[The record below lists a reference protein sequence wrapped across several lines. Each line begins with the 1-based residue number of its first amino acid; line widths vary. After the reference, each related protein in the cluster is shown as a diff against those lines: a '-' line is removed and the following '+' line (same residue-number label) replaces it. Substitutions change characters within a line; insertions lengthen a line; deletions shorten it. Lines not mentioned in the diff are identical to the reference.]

1 MMNMLGLARAL
12 GCGLCAVALATTAA
26 HAQEAN
32 EVHARGAAGKQALP
46 KTTTPPP
53 LQFHYMGPPAG
64 GRIAS
69 VAGIAGDDSTY
80 YLGAASGGLWKSTDG
95 GHTFLPIFDDQDTSA
110 IGTIAVAPSD
120 AHTVWVGTGERWFI
134 RPSDIWGDGVYKS
147 TDAGKTWSQMGLAK
161 TGRIAR
167 ILVNPRDAG
176 NVLVC
181 AEGRGNSPQQERG
194 VFRST
199 DGGKTWTQ
207 TLLVNENTG
216 CSGLSMDPNH
226 PDTILAGTWQV
237 TGRTWAEL
245 SGGPGSGVYLSHDNG
260 RTWQHLTNGLPES
273 PLGKIDVAI
282 SPANPQR
289 MYALIQTKD
298 QGSVWRSDDGGSNW
312 KVVSHDRN
320 LIMRAGYYIRIEA
333 NPRDADGV
341 LVLDSAPH
349 YSSDGGMTFS
359 GEGGK
364 SAKPLGPA
372 SCGDCHDVWIDPANP
387 AHYVMTDDGGAQIAT
402 GAGTALTVAL
412 PNGQIYHIASDDQ
425 VPYWIYGNRQ
435 DDGAWRLSS
444 DLSQPSGNGLLPES
458 EFMAQGKSSDEFF
471 PEGEH
476 DKPKIDKALLAKYP
490 KAASPPK
497 GWMLGPDGE
506 PKTPPDRSGF
516 EGPNEEPPTYQYFP
530 NACESGFTL
539 PAPDDPDIV
548 WSSCYGNNLFR
559 FDLAQGTPHSV
570 SPSRIALG
578 SSPAET
584 KYRCHWTSPL
594 AIDPFD
600 SRNVYLGCQMVLR
613 TSDAGQSWVEFSPD
627 LSTRDPARI
636 IPSGGLMQDN
646 LGQYDGEVVWSLAF
660 SPIVKGLLWA
670 GTNDGKLWY
679 SKDAQSQTAPQWTDV
694 TANLHLPPWG
704 EINQISPSRLHAGTV
719 YIAVDFRWAG
729 GNDIKP
735 YVLMTTDYG
744 KSWRNIAGDLPAS
757 NPLDYVLSVAENP
770 NREGMLFAGTGHAFY
785 YTLDTGRHWVRFKK
799 GLPPSPVSW
808 INVEP
813 RMHDVD
819 VSTYGR
825 GDYILPDIVTLE
837 QTGNAEQPHHGS
849 ARLFEPGPV
858 FRQARGA
865 YPTVAQPA
873 RPQFQFYLANAPKHP
888 VQLQILDTR
897 GKAIRSEKLDA
908 HKGLNGAYWDL
919 FYDKPTDVKLRTTPP
934 ENPHIWD
941 EPRYRDKDYR
951 TVIHWGIDENTGT
964 SIAAPGDYQ
973 VRITVDGKSFTQPF
987 QVLKDPKIKASDA
1000 VLRGSTAMQVQIA
1013 DALGETSA
1021 MVNAMEAWR
1030 KQIEDLRKTHAS
1042 GSAGTALAQLDA
1054 QILEVEDQLVSPEA
1068 RLSDD
1073 KQFSAPFK
1081 VYWNLRWLGGQVA
1094 QGAQNAAGGS
1104 DYEPTVV
1111 QRQTFADM
1119 QDRIAHART
1128 GFDNLKSNVLPAFND
1143 GMKSAGVTIKP
1154 GG

>member
-1 MMNMLGLARAL
+1 MKKIRAAKIL
-12 GCGLCAVALATTAA
+12 GCALCLLTSAGSAVHAQDARDA
-26 HAQEAN
+26 HARDAE
-32 EVHARGAAGKQALP
+32 HKPP

-64 GRIAS
+64 GRVAS
-69 VAGIAGDDSTY
+69 VAGIPGDYATY
-80 YLGAASGGLWKSTDG
+80 YFGAASGGLWKSTDG

-110 IGTIAVAPSD
+110 IGAIAVAPSD
-120 AHTVWVGTGERWFI
+120 SSTVWVGTGERWFI

-147 TDAGKTWSQMGLAK
+147 TDAGKTWKQMGLTN

-167 ILVNPRDAG
+167 IVVNPKDIN

-181 AEGRGNSPQQERG
+181 AEGRGNSPQHERG

-199 DGGKTWTQ
+199 DGGKTWQQ
-207 TLLVNENTG
+207 TLFVNEHTG
-216 CSGLSMDPNH
+216 CSGLSIDPNH
-226 PDTILAGTWQV
+226 PDTVLAGTWQV

-245 SGGPGSGVYLSHDNG
+245 SGGLGSGVYISHDNG
-260 RTWQHLTNGLPES
+260 RTWQHLTDGLPTP
-273 PLGKIDVAI
+273 PLGKIDVTI

-289 MYALIQTKD
+289 MYAVIQTRD
-298 QGSVWRSDDGGSNW
+298 QGSVWRSDDGGASW

-333 NPRDADGV
+333 NPKDANGV
-341 LVLDSAPH
+341 LVLNSAPH
-349 YSSDGGMTFS
+349 YSRDGGLTFS

-372 SCGDCHDVWIDPANP
+372 SCGDCHDVWIDPTNP

-402 GAGTALTVAL
+402 GAGTKLTVAL
-412 PNGQIYHIASDDQ
+412 PIGQIYHIASDNQ

-444 DLSQPSGNGLLPES
+444 DMSQPSGNGLLPES
-458 EFMAQGKSSDEFF
+458 EFMPQGKSSDESSSDDDD
-471 PEGEH
+471 H
-476 DKPKIDKALLAKYP
+476 DHFKPKIDKKLLARYP
-490 KAASPPK
+490 KAATPPK

-506 PKTPPDRSGF
+506 PRNPPDQSGF

-539 PAPDDPDIV
+539 PNPDDPNIV

-559 FDLAQGTPHSV
+559 FDLTQGTPHSV

-600 SRNVYLGCQMVLR
+600 PRNVYLGCQMVLR
-613 TSDAGQSWVEFSPD
+613 TSDAGHSWIEFSPD
-627 LSTRDPARI
+627 LSTRDPSRI

-646 LGQYDGEVVWSLAF
+646 LGQYDGEVVWSMAF

-679 SKDAQSQTAPQWTDV
+679 TRDAESQSAPQWIDV

-729 GNDIKP
+729 ENDVRP

-744 KSWRNIAGDLPAS
+744 KSWKNIAGDLPS
-757 NPLDYVLSVAENP
+757 NNPLDYVLSVAENP

-785 YTLDTGRHWVRFKK
+785 YTLDTGKHWVRFNK

-825 GDYILPDIVTLE
+825 GDFILPDIVTLE
-837 QTGNAEQPHHGS
+837 QTGDAGQPNSG
-849 ARLFEPGPV
+849 ATRLFKPGPV
-858 FRQARGA
+858 FRQARSA
-865 YPTVAQPA
+865 YPTADQPA
-873 RPQFQFYLANAPKHP
+873 RPQFQFYLASAPKNP
-888 VQLQILDTR
+888 VQLQILDAQ
-897 GKAIRSEKLDA
+897 GKAIRTEKLEA
-908 HKGLNGAYWDL
+908 HKGMNGAYWDL
-919 FYDKPTDVKLRTTPP
+919 FYDEPTDVKLRTTPP
-934 ENPHIWD
+934 ENPYIWD
-941 EPRYRDKDYR
+941 EPRYQGKDYR
-951 TVIHWGIDENTGT
+951 TIVHWGIDEHTGT
-964 SIAAPGDYQ
+964 PIAAPGDYQ
-973 VRITVDGKSFTQPF
+973 VRITVDGKSWTQPF
-987 QVLKDPKIKASDA
+987 EVMKDPKIKASDA
-1000 VLRGSTAMQVQIA
+1000 VLQDSTAMQVQIA
-1013 DALGETSA
+1013 DALSETSN
-1021 MVNAMEAWR
+1021 MVNTMEEWR
-1030 KQIEDLRKTHAS
+1030 EQIEDQLKTHVS
-1042 GSAGTALAQLDA
+1042 NSTGRALKQLDT
-1054 QILEVEDQLVSPEA
+1054 QILDVENQLVSPEA

-1073 KQFSAPFK
+1073 KQFSSPFK

-1111 QRQTFADM
+1111 QRQMFADL
-1119 QDRIAHART
+1119 QNQIAQARA
-1128 GFDNLKSNVLPAFND
+1128 GFENLKSNVLPAFN
-1143 GMKSAGVTIKP
+1143 KSNAGVAIKA